1 MAKMSPSAETRF
13 LEGIAYIAERNPSA
27 AEAIVRKMRS
37 LRERLADFPRL
48 GARGPIPGTR
58 RMFINPL
65 VLTVRETKDGAVIVA
80 VRHAKQK
87 DAYAPSEALE
97 DHQQDEEDTSVLKP

>member
-1 MAKMSPSAETRF
+1 
-13 LEGIAYIAERNPSA
+13 
-27 AEAIVRKMRS
+27 
-37 LRERLADFPRL
+37 
-48 GARGPIPGTR
+48 
-58 RMFINPL
+58 MFINPL